1 MQLIIQRILMEEP
14 RKRIFKIILVGGQGV
29 GKSSLI
35 NRYIDGTFK
44 DEYFAT
50 IGIDFKLHNVT
61 VG

>member
-1 MQLIIQRILMEEP
+1 MEEP